1 MWRSQKLDGSG
12 HGGLDVDRLDVVPA
26 LLEERG
32 QEIEGHHDVLLELVI
47 GHIGAADGGGEAG
60 DLLELELDG
69 SLDVIELVLEGS
81 VVVNDKRES
90 LDLGEDG
97 SDNSWHLLEDGVRGE
112 KSLRSEEHT
121 SELQSP

>member
-69 SLDVIELVLEGS
+69 RTGVDDLGS
-81 VVVNDKRES
+81 ERLLTDNGRES
-90 LDLGEDG
+90 VDSREDG
-97 SDNSWHLLEDGVRGE
+97 SDDDGDLLEDGVR
-112 KSLRSEEHT
+112 SEQDGVK
-121 SELQSP
+121 LV